1 MKMHKEQM
9 HWIEVLVKL
18 LQGSIIPCCFIIIWD
33 LSVRFGLIPNTL
45 IATPIQVAVQFW
57 AMFWNGS
64 LFSNAWVSLLRL
76 IAGFMVGTVLGI
88 TIGSIVGYSKTIAK
102 FLEASLL
109 VLIPVPPIAWIP
121 LLIILLGI
129 GESSK
134 IALISI
140 GSFCTLFLQV
150 SNGIRSV
157 NKDLVEV
164 GYTLNKSNAEMF
176 FNIFFPAIIPDIFS
190 SMRVAM
196 ALSWTLLM
204 ASEIIASSSGLGW
217 LVWDSRNFSRPDDMI
232 VGMIAIGILGK
243 ASDYLLVVW
252 GRYLTRW
259 RSTYQDAQK
268 FRN

>member
-1 MKMHKEQM
+1 
-9 HWIEVLVKL
+9 
-18 LQGSIIPCCFIIIWD
+18 
-33 LSVRFGLIPNTL
+33 
-45 IATPIQVAVQFW
+45 
-57 AMFWNGS
+57 
-64 LFSNAWVSLLRL
+64 
-76 IAGFMVGTVLGI
+76 
-88 TIGSIVGYSKTIAK
+88 
-102 FLEASLL
+102 
-109 VLIPVPPIAWIP
+109 
-121 LLIILLGI
+121 
-129 GESSK
+129 
-134 IALISI
+134 
-140 GSFCTLFLQV
+140 V